1 MSITRCRHF
10 ALPVFPCLILCGCFP
25 VVSPAYGVTA
35 DAANAA
41 PNATS
46 KTEPA
51 IPALPVS
58 RTIFPQIARISY
70 VEGDVRIARGEEAE
84 RATGASWETAVGDL
98 PVETGFSVAT
108 GAGRAEIEFEDASTV
123 YLADNSVMTFN
134 DLHSQGGV
142 PYTEIALLTGTATM
156 HVRPESAEER
166 FIVHTPADSVKF
178 RFSVSADFRVD
189 SYLDAMAVT
198 PLKDTSVQPGA
209 AEKQSLAGKTLFF
222 RDGHAITVDEP
233 KSADDH
239 AEWDR
244 WVEDRVA
251 TRTAATA
258 EMMKESGLSQPI
270 PGLAE
275 MNGQGTFFPC
285 EPYGTCW
292 QPKGLEDEDALGDTS
307 SAGPHVLRASF
318 AQAVAGSSSATSPA
332 GRRLVL
338 DPFVGCLPRSLRLMM
353 LRDPG
358 NITAQTASYQLDPR
372 SLPYNWAVC
381 HAGTWVHRRHHYAWV
396 AGAKKHHHPP
406 VHFVKAGR
414 SVAMVP
420 IHPRDVKGKPPIN
433 GQHEVFAL
441 VDKKSMTVEPLR
453 LDAGKEVKTVTSA
466 PKEFEKPNFTPLARA
481 QAPQLETRLVKDGL
495 SPRSGTEAKAAG
507 TTLTFDRK
515 SQSFTLAQQV
525 MQGGKTTTV
534 HQAFNGSSG
543 NLQARAGGFSS
554 HGSYSSGS
562 GGGVGRSS
570 GGGGSSGGG
579 FHGGSSGGTV
589 ASSSS
594 GSSGGGGAS
603 SSGGGHH

>member
-1 MSITRCRHF
+1 MRITRCRHF
-10 ALPVFPCLILCGCFP
+10 ALPVFPFLILCGCLP
-25 VVSPAYGVTA
+25 VVSPAYGMTA
-35 DAANAA
+35 GAANAA
-41 PNATS
+41 PSFTS

-51 IPALPVS
+51 APVSPVS

-108 GAGRAEIEFEDASTV
+108 GVGRAEIEFEDASTV
-123 YLADNSVMTFN
+123 YLGDNSVLTFN

-142 PYTEIALLTGTATM
+142 PYTELALLTGTATM

-178 RFSVSADFRVD
+178 RFPVSADFRMD

-198 PLKDTSVQPGA
+198 PLRDTSAQPGG
-209 AEKQSLAGKTLFF
+209 AEAQSLASKTLFF
-222 RDGHAITVDEP
+222 RDGHAITVEQP
-233 KSADDH
+233 KSADNH
-239 AEWDR
+239 AEWDQ

-251 TRTAATA
+251 ARTAATA
-258 EMMKESGLSQPI
+258 EVMKESGLSHPI

-275 MNGQGTFFPC
+275 MIGQGTFFPC

-292 QPKGLEDEDALGDTS
+292 QPKGLEDEDALGE
-307 SAGPHVLRASF
+307 GPHVLRASF
-318 AQAVAGSSSATSPA
+318 AQAAAGAGAAAMPA
-332 GRRLVL
+332 RPRRVL
-338 DPFVGCLPRSLRLMM
+338 DPFVGCLPRSLRMMM
-353 LRDPG
+353 LRDPSSMS
-358 NITAQTASYQLDPR
+358 AQTASYQLDPR
-372 SLPYNWAVC
+372 ALPYNWAVC
-381 HAGTWVHRRHHYAWV
+381 HAGTWVHRRRHYAWV
-396 AGAKKHHHPP
+396 AGTRKHHHPP
-406 VHFVKAGR
+406 VHFVKAGH

-441 VDKKSMTVEPLR
+441 VDKKNMTVEPLR
-453 LDAGKEVKTVTSA
+453 LDAGKEVKTVTST
-466 PKEFEKPNFTPLARA
+466 PKEFGKPYFTPLARA
-481 QAPQLETRLVKDGL
+481 QAPQLEARPVKDGL

-515 SQSFTLAQQV
+515 SQSFMLAKQV

-534 HQAFNGSSG
+534 HQAFNGNSG

-554 HGSYSSGS
+554 HGSYSGGS
-562 GGGVGRSS
+562 SGGVGRSS

-579 FHGGSSGGTV
+579 FHGGGGAV
-589 ASSSS
+589 ASSGS